1 MASRKPVRKTV
12 RSKKAGAPT
21 QASASPARVKRRQ
34 KTAHTAFVKD
44 TTIHQA
50 AEGPRVM
57 WAAGKPKLKKG

>member
-1 MASRKPVRKTV
+1 MASRKPISRTS
-12 RSKKAGAPT
+12 RSKKAGKPVE
-21 QASASPARVKRRQ
+21 ASVSPPRVRRRQ
-34 KTAHTAFVKD
+34 KSAVTAFKKD